1 MPKPKKF
8 LTDEEIEEKAAVVLD
23 KHVVGGRKSPKLP
36 IDIDTLTECDFQ
48 FRVSWEPILDPP
60 GCRTYATLLPE
71 AEPGLHV
78 ARLILNVNFRSFFDD
93 HPEVERLTRG
103 HELCHWVVHI
113 DEGKLKSG
121 SLPFG
126 NPDPVILFHRLTY
139 SDNSMNAEK
148 KNRLAQFALQDERAY
163 RALRKRESDPEAS
176 IEPAWMH
183 RQAEHFSACLLVPR
197 GPLFEALE
205 HGGDPALY
213 STRVDLATKFQV
225 SRIVM
230 QIRLT
235 KLGIIEEVGPGQFR
249 KTKATSYF
257 NFSSGPIS
265 K

>member
-8 LTDEEIEEKAAVVLD
+8 LTDEEIEEWAAAVLD

-36 IDIDTLTECDFQ
+36 IDIDTLTECDFR
-48 FRVSWEPILDPP
+48 FRLSWEAIVDPP

-78 ARLILNVNFRSFFDD
+78 ARLILNENFRCFFEE

-113 DEGKLKSG
+113 DEGKLRSG

-126 NPDPVILFHRLTY
+126 NPQPVILFHRLTY
-139 SDNSMNAEK
+139 SDNSMNAKK

-163 RALRKRESDPEAS
+163 RALRKRESDPEGP

-205 HGGDPALY
+205 HSGDPTLY

-235 KLGIIEEVGPGQFR
+235 KLGIIEEVGPRQFR
-249 KTKATSYF
+249 NRRTTAHF
-257 NFSSGPIS
+257 DFSARSS
-265 K
+265 S